1 MLIKAGNYT
10 DNDKASVP
18 WGEIAHCWTDW
29 LAVDHWPR
37 GVNFKDPSKLQLTEA
52 QTVFQHWTERQ
63 SNKMVVVK
71 FKKAGTGHMKFKGK
85 RKLNI
90 TMGGVNDNGEDHD
103 SDIHSDTALPTPG
116 PSQSKGKKKA
126 KKQYFGTTPS
136 SVLDNSQR
144 RNFLDRLSTDTHYVE
159 LLECLRTLPVSQMLS
174 WIFIYK

>member
-159 LLECLRTLPVSQMLS
+159 LLECLRTLPVSHMLS